1 MTLSSMCT
9 TNDSGL
15 FCIMG
20 SHNMKDAAHGLFGE
34 EARNAK
40 KVVNIASHSVSI
52 G

>member
-1 MTLSSMCT
+1 
-9 TNDSGL
+9 
-15 FCIMG
+15 MG
-20 SHNMKDAAHGLFGE
+20 SHNMKDAARGLFGE